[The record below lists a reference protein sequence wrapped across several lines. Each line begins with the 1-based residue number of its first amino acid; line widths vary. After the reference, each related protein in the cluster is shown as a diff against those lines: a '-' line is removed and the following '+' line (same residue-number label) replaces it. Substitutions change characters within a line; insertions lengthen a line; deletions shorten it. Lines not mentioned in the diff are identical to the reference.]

1 MYSTGTAAAHRLS
14 SQFSHMLDLANS
26 HFVIIIQV
34 SKATI
39 VLCVMYYDGADC
51 FVTFNNQA
59 SRITLTALS
68 NHATRNASTALA
80 RYLQYIDRS

>member
-1 MYSTGTAAAHRLS
+1 MYY
-14 SQFSHMLDLANS
+14 
-26 HFVIIIQV
+26 
-34 SKATI
+34 